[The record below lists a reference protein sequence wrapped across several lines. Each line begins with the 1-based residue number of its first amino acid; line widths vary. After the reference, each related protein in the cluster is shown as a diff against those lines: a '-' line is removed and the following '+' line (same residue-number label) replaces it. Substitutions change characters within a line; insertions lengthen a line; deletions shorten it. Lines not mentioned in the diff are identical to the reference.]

1 MLSKITQPESFRW
14 QKSNASALGR
24 QRDIFLAATQ
34 WVSYLWWDNVF
45 PQNSSAHRYKRA
57 KWLVRK
63 LLDLGPTFIKIGQAL
78 STRGDILPLE
88 YVEELTMLQDNVP
101 AFGSGEAIA
110 VIEADLGKSI
120 YAIYRDFDPV
130 PIAAASLGQVHRA
143 RLHTGE
149 EVVVKVQRPGL
160 QQLFDLDVQ
169 ALQKLVNFCYR
180 YFPWAKKY
188 ELQAIYEEFVSVLYQ
203 EIDYTIEGK
212 NTDRFRENFQ
222 DYPGVIIPKLFW
234 QYSSKRILTIEY
246 VPGIKI
252 NDSVALEAQGINL
265 KELNLVGVSCYLKQL
280 LIDGFFQA
288 DPHPGNMAV
297 NPEGKIIFYDFGMM
311 VEMQSLDREQM
322 IKTFFAILRKDTN
335 AVIDSLVLMGL
346 IEPVP
351 DMTPVRRLMDFILQ
365 EFTEKPLEL
374 PSLKQMGG
382 EIYEIF
388 EEQPFRLPAKMTFII
403 KALTTLDGIARA
415 LDPNYNPIACAKPFV
430 KSFTNYQSKSS
441 LFRTVAMQA
450 RDLVVSRWNQP
461 SKTELLW
468 QRLEERLERGELQ
481 LRVKSLE
488 SDRTLKRINM
498 ALKAVIYA
506 CLSGFTLLTGAV
518 LLMGS
523 YAGWAFIPFTISSIS
538 FFIFFWHMFNLGVKE
553 RLDKLAK

>member
-1 MLSKITQPESFRW
+1 MLIKSTAPESFRW
-14 QKSNASALGR
+14 QKSNTSALGR

-34 WVSYLWWDNVF
+34 WVSHLWWDSIF
-45 PQNSSAHRYKRA
+45 PKNSSAHRHKRA
-57 KWLVRK
+57 RWLIRT
-63 LLDLGPTFIKIGQAL
+63 LLNLGPTFIKIGQAL

-88 YVEELTMLQDNVP
+88 YVEELAMLQDNVP
-101 AFGSGEAIA
+101 AFSSSEAIA
-110 VIEADLGKSI
+110 VIEEDLGKSI

-160 QQLFDLDVQ
+160 KGLFDLDVQ
-169 ALQKLVNFCYR
+169 ALQKIVRFCYR

-188 ELQAIYEEFVSVLYQ
+188 ELQNIYQEFVSVLYQ

-212 NTDRFRENFQ
+212 NGDRFRENFQ
-222 DYPGVIIPKLFW
+222 DYPKVIVPKLYW
-234 QYSSKRILTIEY
+234 QYCSKRILTIEY

-252 NDSVALEAQGINL
+252 NDCIALEAQGVDL
-265 KELNLVGVSCYLKQL
+265 KELNLVGVGCYLKQL

-297 NPEGKIIFYDFGMM
+297 SPEGSIIFYDFGMM
-311 VEMQSLDREQM
+311 LEMQALDRDQM
-322 IKTFFAILRKDTN
+322 IKTFFAVLKKDTN

-346 IEPVP
+346 IEPIP
-351 DMTPVRRLMDFILQ
+351 DMTPVRRLMDFVLQ

-388 EEQPFRLPAKMTFII
+388 EEQPFRLPAKMTFIL
-403 KALTTLDGIARA
+403 KALTTLDGIART
-415 LDPNYNPIACAKPFV
+415 LDPTYSPIACAKPFV
-430 KSFTNYQSKSS
+430 KSFTSHQSKGS
-441 LFRTVAMQA
+441 LLKTVALQA
-450 RDLVVSRWNQP
+450 KDLVVSRWNQP
-461 SKTELLW
+461 SRNELLW

-481 LRVKSLE
+481 LRVKSIE
-488 SDRTLKRINM
+488 SDRTLKRINL
-498 ALKAVIYA
+498 ALKAIIYA
-506 CLSGFTLLTGAV
+506 CISGFTLLTGSV

-523 YAGWAFIPFTISSIS
+523 YASWAFLPFSLSGIN
-538 FFIFFWHMFNLGVKE
+538 FVIFLWHMFNLGVKE
-553 RLDKLAK
+553 RLDKLTR

>member
-34 WVSYLWWDNVF
+34 WISYLWWDSIF
-45 PQNSSAHRYKRA
+45 PQNSAAHRYKRA
-57 KWLVRK
+57 KWVVRK

-88 YVEELTMLQDNVP
+88 YVEELAMLQDNVP
-101 AFGSGEAIA
+101 AFGSGQAIA

-169 ALQKLVNFCYR
+169 ALQKLVHFCYR
-180 YFPWAKKY
+180 YFSWAKKY
-188 ELQAIYEEFVSVLYQ
+188 ELQAIYEEFVNVLYQ

-212 NTDRFRENFQ
+212 NADRFRENFQ
-222 DYPGVIIPKLFW
+222 DYPGVIVPKLFW
-234 QYSSKRILTIEY
+234 QYSSKRVLTIEY
-246 VPGIKI
+246 KPGIKI
-252 NDSVALEAQGINL
+252 NDCAALEAQGINL

-297 NPEGKIIFYDFGMM
+297 SDDGQIIFYDFGMM

-322 IKTFFAILRKDTN
+322 IKTFFAILKKDTN
-335 AVIDSLVLMGL
+335 AVIDALVLMGL

-403 KALTTLDGIARA
+403 KALTTLDGIART
-415 LDPNYNPIACAKPFV
+415 LDPKYNPIACAKPFV

-441 LFRTVAMQA
+441 LFKTIALQA
-450 RDLVVSRWNQP
+450 KDLVVSRWNQP
-461 SKTELLW
+461 SRTELLW

-488 SDRTLKRINM
+488 SDRTLKRINI
-498 ALKAVIYA
+498 ALKAIIYA
-506 CLSGFTLLTGAV
+506 CISGFTLLTGAV

-523 YAGWAFIPFTISSIS
+523 YASWAVIPFTISTIS
-538 FFIFFWHMFNLGVKE
+538 FFLFFWHMFNLGVKE